1 MSDLTTFMF
10 PDTLAEIRVVEIEG
24 EAYFVGKDVAEALG
38 YANPNKAM
46 GDHCKGVTK
55 RHPLPT
61 AGGMQ
66 EFRIINQS
74 DVLRLV
80 VKSQLPE
87 AERFERWAFED
98 VLPQVLKT
106 GSYGKPMSQA
116 EALLQS
122 VQMMVEQERRTKLVE
137 QQQVQQAK
145 ALERLDA
152 KVEQV
157 AEQQVW
163 TSRPQNAESITHLVP
178 RLMRKYGL
186 PERIIK
192 EALRQLPY
200 SPKPAGVVRN
210 DNESARGST
219 YAVYWVADVNKVF
232 DRFVR
237 ECHHETATQ
246 ATHPFIEG
254 RFKLVGDMVRA

>member
-1 MSDLTTFMF
+1 
-10 PDTLAEIRVVEIEG
+10 
-24 EAYFVGKDVAEALG
+24 
-38 YANPNKAM
+38 
-46 GDHCKGVTK
+46 
-55 RHPLPT
+55 
-61 AGGMQ
+61 
-66 EFRIINQS
+66 
-74 DVLRLV
+74 
-80 VKSQLPE
+80 
-87 AERFERWAFED
+87 
-98 VLPQVLKT
+98 
-106 GSYGKPMSQA
+106 
-116 EALLQS
+116 
-122 VQMMVEQERRTKLVE
+122 
-137 QQQVQQAK
+137 
-145 ALERLDA
+145 
-152 KVEQV
+152 
-157 AEQQVW
+157 
-163 TSRPQNAESITHLVP
+163 
-178 RLMRKYGL
+178 MRKYGL

>member
-1 MSDLTTFMF
+1 MSDLILTGGSAASITS
-10 PDTLAEIRVVEIEG
+10 TEIAELVGSRHDSVKRTIERLVEAGVIVQPPLVDEPG
-24 EAYFVGKDVAEALG
+24 TD
-38 YANPNKAM
+38 AM
-46 GDHCKGVTK
+46 GRPRPVQVFRFSGEQGK
-55 RHPLPT
+55 RDSIIVVAQLSPEFTAKLVDRWQELESRASHPLSP
-61 AGGMQ
+61 
-66 EFRIINQS
+66 
-74 DVLRLV
+74 
-80 VKSQLPE
+80 
-87 AERFERWAFED
+87 
-98 VLPQVLKT
+98 
-106 GSYGKPMSQA
+106 A

-122 VQMMVEQERRTKLVE
+122 VKMMVEQERRTKLVE

-246 ATHPFIEG
+246 ATHPFIDG

>member
-1 MSDLTTFMF
+1 MSDLILTGGSAASITS
-10 PDTLAEIRVVEIEG
+10 AEIAEL
-24 EAYFVGKDVAEALG
+24 VGKRHDNVKRTIETLVEQ
-38 YANPNKAM
+38 
-46 GDHCKGVTK
+46 GVIA
-55 RHPLPT
+55 RP
-61 AGGMQ
+61 Q
-66 EFRIINQS
+66 I
-74 DVLRLV
+74 
-80 VKSQLPE
+80 
-87 AERFERWAFED
+87 ED
-98 VLPQVLKT
+98 VPEVGGNSRTYITQVYRFS
-106 GSYGKPMSQA
+106 GEQGKRDSIVVVAQLSPDFTAKLVDRWQELEGRASRQLSPA

-137 QQQVQQAK
+137 QQQVQQAQ